1 MRRVAVWYMRD
12 TSELF
17 VEGAMAEEILLD
29 YLVDK
34 PNVSTT
40 QSETDLKVLLKINA
54 SNAIRAQG
62 DEAVV
67 AHSHVALVLDVSSSM
82 GAAELSALK
91 EAARAAVDQLRPG
104 DYITIVAFQSV
115 AYDIVEPTQVND
127 RATVAML
134 KEKIGVIDEFQGG
147 GTDMEYA
154 LTKAEHHLGSVAN
167 PGLARKIIV
176 FTDGQ
181 VTGPPDK
188 CLMRAM
194 EISSRGIGID
204 AVGFG
209 KEFDYK
215 FMQRLVSYS
224 NGFTEYVE
232 EASNIATVFK
242 RRVKNATTS
251 IATNVRLELTFTP
264 QVRAG
269 RGYRYS
275 PEISYLGKM
284 KLPGDVRTIS
294 IPIGTVEKDKE
305 YSYLVTLTVPA
316 REAGKVRVV
325 KAELF
330 YDIPSMS
337 IEGGSSMQS
346 VVVSYTDDPQ
356 AVAEISGEVERAFDE
371 VEIGR
376 LVEELDKS
384 VGADDSQHAAMLFD
398 ILAERYR
405 ELGDSEM
412 AEHYVKLKG
421 KWSQAGA
428 LTQEE
433 MNYTRHK
440 STQKRDSGVQL
451 VDASSLI

>member
-1 MRRVAVWYMRD
+1 
-12 TSELF
+12 
-17 VEGAMAEEILLD
+17 MAEEILLD
-29 YLVDK
+29 YVVDK

-40 QSETDLKVLLKINA
+40 EAETDLKVLLKVNA

-62 DEAVV
+62 DDEVV
-67 AHSHVALVLDVSSSM
+67 ANSQVVLVLDVSSSM
-82 GAAELSALK
+82 RSGEISALK

-104 DYITIVAFQSV
+104 DWLSVVAFQSV
-115 AYDIVEPTQVND
+115 AYEIVEPTQVTSRD
-127 RATVAML
+127 VVASV
-134 KEKIGVIDEFQGG
+134 KEKIGHIDEFQGG
-147 GTDMEYA
+147 GTDLDYA
-154 LTKAEHHLGSVAN
+154 LTKAEDHFHAIAG
-167 PGLARKIIV
+167 GQLARRIIV

-181 VTGPPDK
+181 VTCPPDK

-194 EISSRGIGID
+194 EISGRGIGID

-232 EASNIATVFK
+232 EASNIAGVFK

-251 IATNVRLELTFTP
+251 IATNVRLDLTFTP
-264 QVRAG
+264 QIRAN

-294 IPIGTVEKDKE
+294 IPVGTVEKDKE
-305 YSYLVTLTVPA
+305 YAYLLTCTVPA
-316 REAGKVRVV
+316 REAGKVRIV

-330 YDIPSMS
+330 YDIPSLG
-337 IEGGSSMQS
+337 IEQGSSLQS

-356 AVAEISGEVERAFDE
+356 AIAELRGEVERAFDE

-376 LVEELDKS
+376 LVEELDRSIDQKEE
-384 VGADDSQHAAMLFD
+384 QHAAMLFD
-398 ILAERYR
+398 LLAERYA
-405 ELGDSEM
+405 ELGDDEM
-412 AEHYVKLKG
+412 AGHYRSLKS
-421 KWSQAGA
+421 KWATAGS